1 MTRGAASALR
11 SDEMGMEIEPE
22 DGADWDKDDV
32 VDATGFGKA
41 VDEGQKMLPKGV
53 AVLDIDCAPMP
64 LKGVAKDE
72 LLTANAG
79 VAVEADAKEEGCGA
93 KVDDVKDTPGAI
105 ADWPNAEDPKKL
117 MALGDEEENA
127 FKGEEVPNDGENGA
141 DCSAD
146 AVAAKGAAPEAAAGG

>member
-22 DGADWDKDDV
+22 DGADWDNDDV

-41 VDEGQKMLPKGV
+41 VDEGPKMLPKGV

-64 LKGVAKDE
+64 LKGAAKDE

-79 VAVEADAKEEGCGA
+79 LAVEADAKGKGCGA
-93 KVDDVKDTPGAI
+93 KVDDVKDNPGAI

-127 FKGEEVPNDGENGA
+127 VKGEEVPNDSENGA

-146 AVAAKGAAPEAAAGG
+146 AVAAKGAAPAAAAGG